1 MTATRDKKGAD
12 RSRRPSHEASGV
24 LHDPLF
30 DDIGDLL
37 IVFFN
42 RHRVAVTENAEFR
55 KMDAGGVTA
64 YRAQQSGI
72 GLIRISTL
80 EIAIQSK
87 EGNLRGRSTN
97 R

>member
-1 MTATRDKKGAD
+1 MILHQGKRQIGKDRDGNPRQKG
-12 RSRRPSHEASGV
+12 RRPQPTPFHEASGV

-64 YRAQQSGI
+64 
-72 GLIRISTL
+72 
-80 EIAIQSK
+80 
-87 EGNLRGRSTN
+87 
-97 R
+97 